1 MVLAIAALV
10 FHLNAIPAVVET
22 VGQVAPAP
30 KSVATVQ
37 RASSNSIPL
46 PTEFAASEKQTD
58 EKLVASA
65 TSAVSGETL
74 KPQGSGNNAL
84 SPASFSS
91 VVKSSES
98 LSAIRVGTTDAKVRR
113 FTAPQATPSRRQWIA
128 LAIAE
133 HAAATFDAISTRQA
147 INRGA
152 VEADPL
158 MKPFAQSPAI
168 YAAIQVAPVALD
180 FAARRMQRSPN
191 RFLHNTWWVPQ
202 SAATGM
208 FIFSGVHNVH
218 VANSLR

>member
-10 FHLNAIPAVVET
+10 LHLNAIPAAVEST
-22 VGQVAPAP
+22 ARVAPLANSVQAQQISTDTAP
-30 KSVATVQ
+30 
-37 RASSNSIPL
+37 SSRKFDG
-46 PTEFAASEKQTD
+46 TEKAAD
-58 EKLVASA
+58 EKLMASA
-65 TSAVSGETL
+65 TSVVSGENL
-74 KPQGSGNNAL
+74 RPQGVENDAL

-98 LSAIRVGTTDAKVRR
+98 LAAIRVNVQEPKARR
-113 FTAPQATPSRRQWIA
+113 FTAPESLPSRRQWLA

-133 HAAATFDAISTRQA
+133 HAAATFDAYSTRQA

-191 RFLHNTWWVPQ
+191 RFLHGAWWVPQ
-202 SAATGM
+202 SAAAGM
-208 FIFSGVHNVH
+208 FLFSGVHNIH
-218 VANSLR
+218 VANNLR

>member
-10 FHLNAIPAVVET
+10 FHVHAIPSAVESI
-22 VGQVAPAP
+22 GQAVPAAD
-30 KSVATVQ
+30 SAQ
-37 RASSNSIPL
+37 IQASTNTRPL
-46 PTEFAASEKQTD
+46 PIVFEHPLQHPN
-58 EKLVASA
+58 EKLLASV
-65 TSAVSGETL
+65 TSAVNGDNLRS
-74 KPQGSGNNAL
+74 QGSENNTL
-84 SPASFSS
+84 SAASFSS
-91 VVKSSES
+91 VVRSSES
-98 LSAIRVGTTDAKVRR
+98 LSAIRVGTSHSTVRR
-113 FTAPQATPSRRQWIA
+113 FTGPESLPSRRQWLA

-168 YAAIQVAPVALD
+168 YAAIQIAPVALD

-191 RFLHNTWWVPQ
+191 RLLNRTWWVPQ
-202 SAATGM
+202 SAAAGM
-208 FIFSGVHNVH
+208 FLFSGVHNVH

>member
-1 MVLAIAALV
+1 L
-10 FHLNAIPAVVET
+10 
-22 VGQVAPAP
+22 
-30 KSVATVQ
+30 
-37 RASSNSIPL
+37 R
-46 PTEFAASEKQTD
+46 
-58 EKLVASA
+58 
-65 TSAVSGETL
+65 
-74 KPQGSGNNAL
+74 PQGSENNAL

-98 LSAIRVGTTDAKVRR
+98 LSAIRVGISDSKVRR
-113 FTAPQATPSRRQWIA
+113 FTSPEATPSRRQWLA

-133 HAAATFDAISTRQA
+133 HSAATFDAISTRRA

-191 RFLHNTWWVPQ
+191 RFLHSTWWVPQ
-202 SAATGM
+202 SAAAGM
-208 FIFSGVHNVH
+208 FLFSGVHNVH